1 MTDPDPVNLILSKIA
16 LPFESKLTAVTASV
30 ANAMPAPALI
40 VIVAVYVASKKPADS
55 ILFPSLSVKKN
66 FHGGDTTEF
75 SVKSEFSKINNIFY

>member
-1 MTDPDPVNLILSKIA
+1 MIVSKIA

-30 ANAMPAPALI
+30 ANAIPAPELI

-66 FHGGDTTEF
+66 FHGGVTTEF
-75 SVKSEFSKINNIFY
+75 SVKSEFYRLN